1 MRVLQIGGSRQGAG
15 KTSLG
20 CALIGVLPQY
30 EWMALKITTHGHGG
44 GDRGGLSEESRA
56 AKDRADNGKDTS
68 RYLAAGARRAWLVEG
83 EVPESFW
90 RARELDDG
98 LLVVESNGRL
108 GWGVAPCA
116 FLAVADD
123 GPDTWKASFAARWR
137 EADALVLSGVAAGA
151 AWAEEGFAG
160 EIFRLAAGR
169 WVADSLVEAVLRL
182 LEGEIRG
189 EVRGPAGR

>member
-1 MRVLQIGGSRQGAG
+1 MRVLQIGGSRQGVG

-20 CALIGVLPQY
+20 CALIGALPQY
-30 EWMALKITTHGHGG
+30 EWMALKISPHGHGG

-56 AKDRADNGKDTS
+56 DGGKDTS
-68 RYLAAGARRAWLVEG
+68 RYLAAGARRVWLAEG

-90 RARELDDG
+90 RARELEDG

-160 EIFRLAAGR
+160 EVFRLAAGR
-169 WVADSLVEAVLRL
+169 WMVDSLVEAVLRL

-189 EVRGPAGR
+189 EFRG